1 MFCTRHLK
9 DMGINTTNKT
19 YISDYDLE
27 EIKKFYV
34 EEKVSIKEIA
44 DLQIDL
50 KYYIIMHIAGDIYE
64 NRLC

>member
-34 EEKVSIKEIA
+34 EENVSIKEV
-44 DLQIDL
+44 
-50 KYYIIMHIAGDIYE
+50 
-64 NRLC
+64 N